1 MSLNT
6 SAPLI
11 PLAPP
16 GTIWVAAV
24 GPALGFLMIAATMG
38 SALVVML
45 AALFFFSTPNLW
57 KKPVFILNVFSLLVG
72 IAYACI
78 DIYEEFHALLHPTAL
93 LNPKLSLAIGGFD
106 GFTPTLIDSILLFRL
121 YAVYP
126 YDRTPRLK
134 FLFIMSIPV
143 MIKIGR
149 IINASLFLNDYANT
163 IAATNNIGGSAA
175 VLLTIR
181 SPFIKVEWSLQILD
195 DVCVF
200 NSYSF

>member
-1 MSLNT
+1 
-6 SAPLI
+6 
-11 PLAPP
+11 
-16 GTIWVAAV
+16 
-24 GPALGFLMIAATMG
+24 
-38 SALVVML
+38 
-45 AALFFFSTPNLW
+45 
-57 KKPVFILNVFSLLVG
+57 
-72 IAYACI
+72 
-78 DIYEEFHALLHPTAL
+78 
-93 LNPKLSLAIGGFD
+93 
-106 GFTPTLIDSILLFRL
+106 
-121 YAVYP
+121 
-126 YDRTPRLK
+126 
-134 FLFIMSIPV
+134 